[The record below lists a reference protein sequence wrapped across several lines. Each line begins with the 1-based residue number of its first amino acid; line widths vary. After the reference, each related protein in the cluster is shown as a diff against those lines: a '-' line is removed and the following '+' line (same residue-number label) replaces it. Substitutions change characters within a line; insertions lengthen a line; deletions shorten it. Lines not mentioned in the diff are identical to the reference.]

1 MHVIVLFLAIKLDKC
16 NVKGYTAWSLMDNL
30 EWRAGYSE
38 RFGLH
43 YVDFNDKNRTRTPKA
58 SAKFY
63 KQLITEN
70 GFKPGYSSIGG
81 RGTAPAL
88 EHEFF
93 YDMFP
98 DDFVWSTA
106 TASYQVEGAWNE
118 DGIYRLI
125 LD

>member
-1 MHVIVLFLAIKLDKC
+1 
-16 NVKGYTAWSLMDNL
+16 MDNL

-63 KQLITEN
+63 KQLITEH

-88 EHEFF
+88 EQEFF
-93 YDMFP
+93 YDTFP
-98 DDFVWSTA
+98 DNFVWSTA

-118 DGIYRLI
+118 DGI
-125 LD
+125 